1 MAFLGRRPNRPGHV
15 LLAGV
20 LYALG
25 GSLTYVRAGRRGPEG
40 RRLRLAGLAL
50 ATLRDRGPG
59 ADPHPAGNA
68 PAGADPVAAVG
79 RDAGR
84 RFQNRAERGG
94 LWMALPLGV
103 LLALGFCPASAAF
116 FFGSLLWMAARHDS
130 WRLLPLAYGL
140 GAAPPVVV
148 AACVLAFS
156 AQLIGR
162 VFAVTALVARWAQ
175 RIAGTVLIV
184 GGVYFAVRFIF

>member
-1 MAFLGRRPNRPGHV
+1 MLAAAVLKGVDRVSLAWPLQRYVTGALGPILILLGMLLLELIRLPRWGGT
-15 LLAGV
+15 LAG
-20 LYALG
+20 AF
-25 GSLTYVRAGRRGPEG
+25 RIA
-40 RRLRLAGLAL
+40 
-50 ATLRDRGPG
+50 
-59 ADPHPAGNA
+59 
-68 PAGADPVAAVG
+68 
-79 RDAGR
+79 
-84 RFQNRAERGG
+84 AERGG